1 MFNQSDWR
9 VCWAGLGIGVACLTG
24 GVGCSHLSHTERGAL
39 AGGGIGAGVGALAG
53 SLVGKAGAGAA
64 LGGVAGGLIGSLAGN
79 EEDKAERQQ
88 LQAQLVAAQAAAAT
102 PPLTLE
108 DIVRMA
114 QSQTS
119 DQVIINQIRTTG
131 SVYRLNA
138 AQIQWLREQ
147 GVSDT
152 VILEMQNTATR
163 RPPTV
168 AVAPPPQPI
177 IVHEPTPVI
186 VRPAPV
192 YVVPP
197 RPAFGFTYIRT
208 FP

>member
-1 MFNQSDWR
+1 MFNRSGWR
-9 VCWAGLGIGVACLTG
+9 VCWAGLSVGLVCLTG
-24 GVGCSHLSHTERGAL
+24 GVGCAHMSHTERGAL
-39 AGGGIGAGVGALAG
+39 TGGGIGAGVGALAG

-64 LGGVAGGLIGSLAGN
+64 LGGVAGGLIGGLAGN

-88 LQAQLVAAQAAAAT
+88 LEHQLVAAQAAAAL
-102 PPLTLE
+102 PPLSLE
-108 DIVRMA
+108 DIARMA
-114 QSQTS
+114 QSHTS

-147 GVSDT
+147 GVSDA
-152 VILEMQNTATR
+152 VVMEMQNTAAR
-163 RPPTV
+163 RPV
-168 AVAPPPQPI
+168 AVAPPPPV

-197 RPAFGFTYIRT
+197 RPAFGVTYIRT